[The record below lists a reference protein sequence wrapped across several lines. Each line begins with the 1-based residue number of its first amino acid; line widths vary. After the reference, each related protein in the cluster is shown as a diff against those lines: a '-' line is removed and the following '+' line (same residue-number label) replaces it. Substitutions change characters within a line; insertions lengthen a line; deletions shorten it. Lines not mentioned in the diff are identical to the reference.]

1 MNRLTAALLA
11 VGLASSSA
19 TAFAQSS
26 TYPPSSGYN
35 SNGYNNGYQNNSGY
49 QNSNGYQ
56 NNTGYQNNGYQQ
68 TGGHTDYARV
78 IRVDPVLDGRYSPTS
93 NNSAQRC
100 YQTQGAQ
107 TAGNYQRDDAYQN
120 GGYRNQGYGTQ
131 DYRNDGYRND
141 GYRSEAYRDPY
152 GNSQVGNN
160 TGRTIATV
168 VGGIAG
174 AVLGS
179 KVGGGTGAY
188 AATAIG
194 SMVGGMAG
202 RQVYDRTQQNRNMR
216 PGVVTVCDPEPVRDG
231 YAGSYSRTSNSRATA
246 YDVTYEYNGRR
257 YTRRMDY
264 HPGERVRVRIDV
276 APQ

>member
-1 MNRLTAALLA
+1 MKRLTAALLA

-19 TAFAQSS
+19 AAFAQSS
-26 TYPPSSGYN
+26 GYYPSTG
-35 SNGYNNGYQNNSGY
+35 SNYNN
-49 QNSNGYQ
+49 
-56 NNTGYQNNGYQQ
+56 GYQNNGYQQ
-68 TGGHTDYARV
+68 GQSYTDYARV
-78 IRVDPVLDGRYSPTS
+78 IRVDPVLDGRYGNTS
-93 NNSAQRC
+93 SYGTAGQRC
-100 YQTQGAQ
+100 YESHS
-107 TAGNYQRDDAYQN
+107 AGSYAGGYQRD
-120 GGYRNQGYGTQ
+120 NQYGT
-131 DYRNDGYRND
+131 YRND
-141 GYRSEAYRDPY
+141 GYRSDGYNAPY
-152 GNSQVGNN
+152 GYPQAGTN

-202 RQVYDRTQQNRNMR
+202 RQVYERVQANRNVR
-216 PGVVTVCDPEPVRDG
+216 PGVVTVCDPEPVNSG
-231 YAGSYSRTSNSRATA
+231 YAGAYGAGGYSRTSTGQATA

-257 YTRRMDY
+257 YTRRMNY
-264 HPGERVRVRIDV
+264 HPGERVQVRVEV

>member
-19 TAFAQSS
+19 AAFAQSS
-26 TYPPSSGYN
+26 TYYPP
-35 SNGYNNGYQNNSGY
+35 SNGYNAN
-49 QNSNGYQ
+49 
-56 NNTGYQNNGYQQ
+56 QQ
-68 TGGHTDYARV
+68 GESYTDYARV
-78 IRVDPVLDGRYSPTS
+78 IRVDPVLDGRYNAAS
-93 NNSAQRC
+93 NTGGQRC
-100 YQTQGAQ
+100 YQTQSAGSYQGDVYPQSGA
-107 TAGNYQRDDAYQN
+107 
-120 GGYRNQGYGTQ
+120 
-131 DYRNDGYRND
+131 
-141 GYRSEAYRDPY
+141 YRSDGYRDPY
-152 GNSQVGNN
+152 GYPQAGST
-160 TGRTIATV
+160 TGRTVATV

-202 RQVYDRTQQNRNMR
+202 RQVYDRTQANRNVR
-216 PGVVTVCDPEPVRDG
+216 PGVVTVCDPEPVSGG
-231 YAGSYSRTSNSRATA
+231 YAGGYYSQASNGRATA

-264 HPGERVRVRIDV
+264 HPGERVRVRVDV
-276 APQ
+276 SPQ

>member
-1 MNRLTAALLA
+1 MKRLTAALLA

-19 TAFAQSS
+19 AAFAQSS
-26 TYPPSSGYN
+26 TYYPPANGYNSGYN
-35 SNGYNNGYQNNSGY
+35 
-49 QNSNGYQ
+49 
-56 NNTGYQNNGYQQ
+56 NNGYQQ
-68 TGGHTDYARV
+68 SESYIDYARV
-78 IRVDPVLDGRYSPTS
+78 IRVDPVLDGRYGNTS
-93 NNSAQRC
+93 SYGASGQRC
-100 YQTQGAQ
+100 YQTQS
-107 TAGNYQRDDAYQN
+107 AGSYA
-120 GGYRNQGYGTQ
+120 GGYPRDNQYGS
-131 DYRNDGYRND
+131 YRND
-141 GYRSEAYRDPY
+141 GYRSGGYNDPY
-152 GNSQVGNN
+152 GYPQAGTD

-202 RQVYDRTQQNRNMR
+202 RQVYDRTQANRNVR
-216 PGVVTVCDPEPVRDG
+216 PGVVTVCDPEPVNSG
-231 YAGSYSRTSNSRATA
+231 YAGGYGAGGYSRASNGQANA

-257 YTRRMDY
+257 YTRRMNY
-264 HPGERVRVRIDV
+264 HPGERVQVRVEV